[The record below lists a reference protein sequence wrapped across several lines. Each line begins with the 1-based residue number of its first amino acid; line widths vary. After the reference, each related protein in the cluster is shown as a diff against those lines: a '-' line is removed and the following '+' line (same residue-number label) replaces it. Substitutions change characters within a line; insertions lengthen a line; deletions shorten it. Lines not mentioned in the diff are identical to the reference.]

1 MDHNTKE
8 IRQLFVH
15 LLLFLLVAVVL
26 RIWNM
31 VMFGGFPWSQFIII
45 PWIAILALHLLLFF
59 MSTGIIG
66 TEYEN
71 VPVRQLVSDLL
82 QMIKAR
88 NLRFKNNLKKPAN
101 PSDSVN
107 N

>member
-8 IRQLFVH
+8 IRQLFIH
-15 LLLFLLVAVVL
+15 LLLFLLIAGVL

-31 VMFGGFPWSQFIII
+31 IMFVGFTWSQFIIV

-88 NLRFKNNLKKPAN
+88 NLRFKNSFRKPAN
-101 PSDSVN
+101 PSDTVN